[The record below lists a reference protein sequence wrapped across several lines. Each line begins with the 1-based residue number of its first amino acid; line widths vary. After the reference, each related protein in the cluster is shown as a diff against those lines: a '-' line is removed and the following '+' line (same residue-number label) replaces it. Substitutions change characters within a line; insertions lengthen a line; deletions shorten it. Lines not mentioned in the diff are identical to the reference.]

1 MSLTHSFIRLFPLF
15 FSYLIKSFL
24 LSLYSAPLL
33 SSHTYSNFFLFY
45 QSPNSTF
52 SPSYLLPFLLCLY
65 SLCYYPILNVF
76 FHTFSFLSPCLCPL
90 PLMCSPICSESISL
104 FFLISHHSS
113 FFSPTLSLS
122 LCPFTTHISFFYC
135 SFCLHSSSDP
145 EQSVHELVYDLRSQC
160 DAIRV
165 TKTVRPYRMVI
176 CPVNENS
183 AALMVSDGRAMLW
196 ELKAHTGKAAV
207 NPRYTHTQII
217 L

>member
-1 MSLTHSFIRLFPLF
+1 MSLTHSFIHLFPLF

-33 SSHTYSNFFLFY
+33 SSHTYSNFFLFCR
-45 QSPNSTF
+45 SPNSTF

-90 PLMCSPICSESISL
+90 PLMCSPICSESVSL

-122 LCPFTTHISFFYC
+122 FALLQLISPSFTVLSVSILPQTLNRVFTSSCTTCVLSAMPSESQRQSGHIAWLSAP
-135 SFCLHSSSDP
+135 S
-145 EQSVHELVYDLRSQC
+145 
-160 DAIRV
+160 
-165 TKTVRPYRMVI
+165 TKT
-176 CPVNENS
+176 
-183 AALMVSDGRAMLW
+183 ALR
-196 ELKAHTGKAAV
+196 
-207 NPRYTHTQII
+207 
-217 L
+217 